1 MYLDFDY
8 LCRCESLFI
17 NQKKYVKMKIVDVYP
32 YSLAIKALYNAN
44 KTAII
49 AYDVYFNDTYVT
61 TIWLPRINDAEHV
74 STTLTLRQLNVA
86 ETKQRNET
94 MDLLM
99 PVLDDLEYKVK
110 KCIDDG
116 SITMALIE
124 FGIGNFKRS
133 ITKREIENF
142 RSYYEVTIAAVDL
155 NTDALVEVGFTEDQ
169 IESITTWHDKAV
181 AIQDGK
187 IALEGTINSTS
198 KANQA
203 ILNACLKEDQKV
215 LNVIK
220 AYAKSIGD
228 KELAKKATRAA
239 VLKSMG
245 ITPQKKAV
253 VKVIKPNS
261 SVLLYTDFV
270 GKNYLHLTLLTD
282 NVTVLV
288 GQTHLKLG
296 VITYGTE
303 LMFNEVWVG
312 QKKMMLG
319 TGRYIKL
326 TNTDSFTKAKVRVF
340 VQEVDLE

>member
-1 MYLDFDY
+1 
-8 LCRCESLFI
+8 
-17 NQKKYVKMKIVDVYP
+17 MKIGQVYL
-32 YSLAIKALYNAN
+32 YSMAVKALYDGN

-49 AYDVYFNDTYVT
+49 VYDVYFNATYVT

-74 STTLTLRQLNVA
+74 STTLTMRQLNA
-86 ETKQRNET
+86 TETKQRNET
-94 MDLLM
+94 MDLLI
-99 PVLDDLEYKVK
+99 PVLDDLDYKVK

-124 FGIGNFKRS
+124 FGISNFKRCIS
-133 ITKREIENF
+133 RREFEDF
-142 RSYYEVTIAAVDL
+142 SSCYEITIAAVDL

-169 IESITTWHDKAV
+169 IENITTWYDKSM
-181 AIQDGK
+181 AIQNGK
-187 IALEGTINSTS
+187 IALEGDINSTS
-198 KANQA
+198 KENQR

-228 KELAKKATRAA
+228 KELAKKATKAA

-245 ITPQKKAV
+245 ITPQRKAV
-253 VKVIKPNS
+253 VKVIKPGS
-261 SVLLYTDFV
+261 SMLLYTDFV
-270 GKNYLHLTLLTD
+270 GKNYLQLTLLTD
-282 NVTVLV
+282 NVSVLV

-296 VITYGTE
+296 VITDGTE
-303 LMFNEVWVG
+303 LVYNEVWVG
-312 QKKMMLG
+312 QKKAMLG

-326 TNTDSFTKAKVRVF
+326 TNTDNFTKAKVRVF